1 MNEPTPIMR
10 LLRWHRAFM
19 RGDNPDRHDGWP
31 ECGWYKMQRVKNG
44 PWLPVEIWCDQKI
57 DEHGLLID
65 DEVIRAR
72 VWGEEEDAAE
82 IWTYLKPISRKEF
95 ENLTE
100 YRLRNQHILQD
111 YQSIDLSDIP
121 TPIPNGA

>member
-1 MNEPTPIMR
+1 
-10 LLRWHRAFM
+10 M